1 MVSAVKNL
9 EGMLLMA
16 KWKKA
21 VRASAEDILRNRGP
35 IHEKVAL
42 DQAVDTAVPSYAFV
56 SGWHF
61 YAYLDIPTS
70 QEECD
75 DADDERATAQLYHAY
90 TLAAKRV
97 VAVFGDSAELLEHQG
112 SLLHFHLRFDA
123 QQANRV
129 LAFGHLLATFV
140 ADDVMTH
147 ARIKLRFSMAAECGS
162 CCILRVPSGLNE
174 DSSYSRVSLGPC
186 ANNPAKVLLGSD
198 TVGAWKFAYRQKE
211 DMSWQYDDCGADEV
225 SRELI
230 RKAGFGKPVTSK
242 NFESV
247 QAFAQDG
254 IDPIEDVP
262 YSTAKRIPG
271 YVFRADLDGFT
282 RKVHEKF
289 SGGDEDG
296 ASLMAES
303 FISFMEEVSEWQKLP
318 RDGIKFITCPWAGDC
333 CTMIVGMT
341 NQNDEY
347 DMSEAKSQIST
358 FPTKL
363 ISQWESAL
371 ANHHQA
377 DGLGTWTYSVALG
390 YTRIFT
396 ENVDDTPYRLTVG
409 WPSSVSHEGVNI
421 DSTNQGDLVMHKD
434 DVSMM
439 TIAAQKSFQ
448 SLVSKFLRQ
457 DATARQNMTRDSVMA
472 LGQAARSTSYHS
484 YHVPETRPYF
494 PSKKEGV

>member
-1 MVSAVKNL
+1 
-9 EGMLLMA
+9 MA
-16 KWKKA
+16 KWNKA
-21 VRASAEDILRNRGP
+21 VKGNVEDILRNRGP

-75 DADDERATAQLYHAY
+75 DADDERVIAQLYHAY

-97 VAVFGDSAELLEHQG
+97 VVVFGDKAELLEHQG

-123 QQANRV
+123 RQANQV

-140 ADDVMTH
+140 ADDVMTR
-147 ARIKLRFSMAAECGS
+147 ARTNLRFSMAAEYGS

-186 ANNPAKVLLGSD
+186 ANNPAKKLLGTND
-198 TVGAWKFAYRQKE
+198 VGAWKLAYRPNE
-211 DMSWQYDDCGADEV
+211 GAMWQYYDCEANEV

-230 RKAGFGKPVTSK
+230 RKAGFGKPATSK

-318 RDGIKFITCPWAGDC
+318 RCGIKFITCPWAGDC
-333 CTMIVGMT
+333 CTMVVGMID
-341 NQNDEY
+341 QNDEY
-347 DMSEAKSQIST
+347 AMSEAKSQIST

-371 ANHHQA
+371 ANRHQT

-396 ENVDDTPYRLTVG
+396 ENVEDTPYRLTVG

-421 DSTNQGDLVMHKD
+421 ANTNQGDLVMHKD
-434 DVSMM
+434 DVAMM
-439 TIAAQKSFQ
+439 TSAAQKSFQ
-448 SLVSKFLRQ
+448 SLSPKFRRQ
-457 DATARQNMTRDSVMA
+457 DATARQNMTHDSVVAM
-472 LGQAARSTSYHS
+472 GQAARSTSYHS